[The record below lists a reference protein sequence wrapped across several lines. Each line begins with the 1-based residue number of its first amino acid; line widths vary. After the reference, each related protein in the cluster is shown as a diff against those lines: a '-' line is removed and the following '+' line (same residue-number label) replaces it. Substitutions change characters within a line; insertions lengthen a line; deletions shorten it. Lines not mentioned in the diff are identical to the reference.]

1 VASWGMAH
9 FIRLLPLKLPS
20 YMGDISGQ
28 FYTLFPI
35 IPTFKPAFLK
45 SSRKDASFILYCLRV
60 TCEISGAVGVGTHNF
75 AGVWDPQAATLE
87 GVINTL
93 IASAEVYSRDESGQ
107 PSVPPSTQPKGY
119 SWYLGAASV
128 FTTPSQTTDEAL
140 SCSWV
145 FTAST

>member
-1 VASWGMAH
+1 
-9 FIRLLPLKLPS
+9 
-20 YMGDISGQ
+20 MGDISGQ

-93 IASAEVYSRDESGQ
+93 IASAEVYSRDES
-107 PSVPPSTQPKGY
+107 TQPKGY